1 MTVNRLKKNERKAGK
16 TRAVKPPQC
25 AKPQRGSMG
34 DNFYGQLLEKWCPNS
49 TPEEALVC
57 VFETVRDIP
66 YGSTGEREP
75 QKIVQ
80 ENLGSCSG
88 KHLLLSNL
96 LNSLGYEN
104 KIVTCLHY
112 FNDALPAGNDYP
124 KRFKEILST
133 HRVIDFH
140 HFVKLK
146 RGRRWLN
153 LDATWDAL
161 LHRFGFPV
169 NFGWKGD
176 TDTVVA
182 VTPIKF
188 YPETNDLISLK
199 VKLIADMP
207 KEDRRIREEFMRLL
221 TEWLREIR
229 SKE

>member
-1 MTVNRLKKNERKAGK
+1 MD
-16 TRAVKPPQC
+16 
-25 AKPQRGSMG
+25 
-34 DNFYGQLLEKWCPNS
+34 DNFYDQLLKKWCPHS
-49 TPEEALVC
+49 SPEEALVC

-75 QKIVQ
+75 EKIVH

-96 LNSLGYEN
+96 LKSLGYDN
-104 KIVTCLHY
+104 KIVTCFHY
-112 FNDALPAGNDYP
+112 FDEVMPRGNDYP

-169 NFGWKGD
+169 NFGWKAD

-182 VTPIKF
+182 VKPIKF
-188 YPETNDLISLK
+188 YPETDDLIGLK

-207 KEDRRIREEFMRLL
+207 KNDRKIRAEFMKLL

-229 SKE
+229 SKECSLFWGRGRSGEC

>member
-1 MTVNRLKKNERKAGK
+1 MTRDKVEKKERKAGK
-16 TRAVKPPQC
+16 TRTMKSSQH
-25 AKPQRGSMG
+25 AKLQRGSM
-34 DNFYGQLLEKWCPNS
+34 DDDYYDQLLRKWCPGS
-49 TPEEALVC
+49 SPEEALVC

-66 YGSTGEREP
+66 YGSTGERKPE
-75 QKIVQ
+75 KIVQ

-96 LNSLGYEN
+96 LKSLGYEN

-146 RGRRWLN
+146 RGRQWLN

-161 LHRFGFPV
+161 LQHFGFPV

-182 VTPIKF
+182 VKPIRF
-188 YPETNDLISLK
+188 YPQTDDLIGLK

-207 KEDRRIREEFMRLL
+207 KEDRKIRAEFMKLL

>member
-1 MTVNRLKKNERKAGK
+1 MTGNRLENKGRKAGK
-16 TRAVKPPQC
+16 TRTMKPSQH
-25 AKPQRGSMG
+25 AKPQRGSM
-34 DNFYGQLLEKWCPNS
+34 DDYFYDQLLRKWCPS
-49 TPEEALVC
+49 SSPEEALVC

-66 YGSTGEREP
+66 YGSTGERKPE
-75 QKIVQ
+75 KIVQ

-96 LNSLGYEN
+96 LKSLGYEN

-112 FNDALPAGNDYP
+112 FNDALPEGNDYP
-124 KRFKEILST
+124 ERFKEILST

-176 TDTVVA
+176 TDTAVA
-182 VTPIKF
+182 VKPIKF
-188 YPETNDLISLK
+188 YPETDDLIGLK
-199 VKLIADMP
+199 VKLIADMA
-207 KEDRRIREEFMRLL
+207 KEERKIRAEFMRLL

-229 SKE
+229 SKA